1 MPDEDPG
8 IRLQALLLADH
19 ANIRENLISVLS
31 AGITRAELSTY
42 PGQFPA
48 FLVVVVY
55 APADQI
61 GLAHEVDIRF
71 KYPATAATIAE
82 MKLQFPLGNASLLFP
97 GEGQQIPF
105 AIPIHA
111 IPFSATGQVD
121 VQVSLNG
128 QHSGDLS
135 FWLLPPGTLAAQQAA
150 GRQTP

>member
-1 MPDEDPG
+1 MPDQDPG

-48 FLVVVVY
+48 FLVMVVY
-55 APADQI
+55 APADQAGI
-61 GLAHEVDIRF
+61 GHEIDIRF
-71 KYPATAATIAE
+71 KYPATALTIAE
-82 MKLQFPLGNASLLFP
+82 MKVQFPVGNVQLFP

-105 AIPIHA
+105 VLPIHG
-111 IPFSATGQVD
+111 IPFAETGQVD

-150 GRQTP
+150 GGEPR

>member
-1 MPDEDPG
+1 MPDQDPG

-61 GLAHEVDIRF
+61 GIGHEVDIRF
-71 KYPATAATIAE
+71 KYPATAAMIAE
-82 MKLQFPLGNASLLFP
+82 MKVQFPVGNSQLFP

-105 AIPIHA
+105 VLPLHG
-111 IPFSATGQVD
+111 IPFAATGQVD

-150 GRQTP
+150 GGEAR

>member
-42 PGQFPA
+42 PGQLPA

-55 APADQI
+55 APTDQI

-82 MKLQFPLGNASLLFP
+82 MKLQFPCLLYTSP
-97 GEGQQIPF
+97 SPR
-105 AIPIHA
+105 
-111 IPFSATGQVD
+111 D
-121 VQVSLNG
+121 
-128 QHSGDLS
+128 
-135 FWLLPPGTLAAQQAA
+135 
-150 GRQTP
+150 